1 MKGIVLAGGAGTRL
15 RPLTKVTSKQLLPIY
30 NKPMVLYP
38 IETLVRA
45 GISEILVIIAP
56 SNAGDFL
63 KLLGNGSAYNCKISY
78 EIQEK
83 PEGIAQALSIGKNF
97 IGKDS
102 VALILGDNLYGDDFT
117 ADIKNFKTGGK
128 IFAKKVADPKRFG
141 VVEFNKEMKALSIV
155 EKPSCPKSD
164 YAVTGLYLYDN
175 TCLQKITQI
184 KPSARGE
191 LEITDINNLYLKE
204 GKLAV
209 TFVNSYWLDC
219 GTFESL
225 YQANTLMRQKQIET
239 VKLKKVS

>member
-56 SNAGDFL
+56 NNAGDFL

-128 IFAKKVADPKRFG
+128 IFAKKVADPERFG

-155 EKPSCPKSD
+155 EKPSSPKSD

-225 YQANTLMRQKQIET
+225 YQANTLMRQKQIEAA
-239 VKLKKVS
+239 K

>member
-1 MKGIVLAGGAGTRL
+1 MFY
-15 RPLTKVTSKQLLPIY
+15 S
-30 NKPMVLYP
+30 

-239 VKLKKVS
+239 VKLKK

>member
-239 VKLKKVS
+239 VKLKK

>member
-155 EKPSCPKSD
+155 EKPSCPKS
-164 YAVTGLYLYDN
+164 TML
-175 TCLQKITQI
+175 
-184 KPSARGE
+184 
-191 LEITDINNLYLKE
+191 
-204 GKLAV
+204 
-209 TFVNSYWLDC
+209 
-219 GTFESL
+219 
-225 YQANTLMRQKQIET
+225 
-239 VKLKKVS
+239 